1 MKVYVVWADTYNNSW
16 GCEVSLFGVYDS
28 EEKARAAIKELNNE
42 RRLDYIIEELTI
54 NEREKVYL
62 DGYYE

>member
-1 MKVYVVWADTYNNSW
+1 MKVYVIWADTYNDKL

-28 EEKARAAIKELNNE
+28 EEKAKESIKELKIKRN
-42 RRLDYIIEELTI
+42 LPYHIEELI
-54 NEREKVYL
+54 MNKKEKVYL